1 MKKIIILFVLLL
13 SFSNIYSQEKI
24 YKEVLLEYMKAQGSY
39 QTFSSTIDQMSKLLE
54 AQIDNDKLKPLMK
67 EMFSTL
73 IDDLVP
79 IYQNHLSIQDL
90 RDAIAMYNTP
100 IGKKISE
107 KTPLISSESLG
118 VNMSL
123 GIKFSTRIKELIEE

>member
-1 MKKIIILFVLLL
+1 MKKIIILFVLLF

-54 AQIDNDKLKPLMK
+54 AQIDNDKLKPLME

-100 IGKKISE
+100 IGKKIAE

-123 GIKFSTRIKELIEE
+123 GMKFSTRIKELIEE

>member
-1 MKKIIILFVLLL
+1 MKKILILFVLLF

-54 AQIDNDKLKPLMK
+54 AQIDNDKLEPLME
-67 EMFSTL
+67 EMFSSL

-90 RDAIAMYNTP
+90 RDAITMYNTP

-118 VNMSL
+118 VTMSL
-123 GIKFSTRIKELIEE
+123 GMKFSTKIKELIEE

>member
-1 MKKIIILFVLLL
+1 
-13 SFSNIYSQEKI
+13 
-24 YKEVLLEYMKAQGSY
+24 MKAQGSY
-39 QTFSSTIDQMSKLLE
+39 QTFSSTIDQMSKLVE
-54 AQIDNDKLKPLMK
+54 AQIDNYKLEPFME
-67 EMFSTL
+67 EMFSSL

-100 IGKKISE
+100 IGRKISE

-118 VNMSL
+118 VTISL
-123 GIKFSTRIKELIEE
+123 GMKFSTKIKDLIEE

>member
-1 MKKIIILFVLLL
+1 MKKIIILFVLLF

-54 AQIDNDKLKPLMK
+54 TQIDNDKLKPLMK

-123 GIKFSTRIKELIEE
+123 GMKFSTRIKELIEE

>member
-1 MKKIIILFVLLL
+1 MKKFLILFVLLF

-54 AQIDNDKLKPLMK
+54 TQIDNDKLKPLMK

-123 GIKFSTRIKELIEE
+123 GMKFSTRIIELIEE

>member
-1 MKKIIILFVLLL
+1 MKKFLILFVLLF

-54 AQIDNDKLKPLMK
+54 AQIDNDKLEPLME
-67 EMFSTL
+67 EMFSSL

-90 RDAIAMYNTP
+90 RDAITMYNTP

-118 VNMSL
+118 VTMSL
-123 GIKFSTRIKELIEE
+123 GMKFSTKIKELIEE

>member
-1 MKKIIILFVLLL
+1 MKNFLILFVLLF

-54 AQIDNDKLKPLMK
+54 AQIDNDKLEPLME
-67 EMFSTL
+67 EMFSSL

-90 RDAIAMYNTP
+90 RDAITMYNTP

-118 VNMSL
+118 VTMSL
-123 GIKFSTRIKELIEE
+123 GMKFSTKIKELIEE

>member
-1 MKKIIILFVLLL
+1 MKKNIILFVLFF
-13 SFSNIYSQEKI
+13 SFTNIHSQEKI

-39 QTFSSTIDQMSKLLE
+39 QTFSSTIDQMSKLVE
-54 AQIDNDKLKPLMK
+54 AQIDNDKLEPFME
-67 EMFSTL
+67 EMFSSL

-100 IGKKISE
+100 IGRKISE

-118 VNMSL
+118 VTISL
-123 GIKFSTRIKELIEE
+123 GMKFSTKIKELIEE